1 MSNEHWHDS
10 VTPDLRN
17 HLIYKLV
24 QAIFPTSD
32 PAAIHDKRME
42 NLVKYARKIENDMYE
57 RANARSEY
65 YYLLAA
71 KIYKIQ
77 NELEERRQKR
87 KEQQQQMQQSSSSQT
102 NVNGLDDG
110 SYESLRD
117 LTEII
122 DNLSLE

>member
-1 MSNEHWHDS
+1 MSNENLHKS

-32 PAAIHDKRME
+32 PAVIHDKRME

-65 YYLLAA
+65 YYLLAE

-87 KEQQQQMQQSSSSQT
+87 REQQQRMQQPSSSQM
-102 NVNGLDDG
+102 NVNNPDNG
-110 SYESLRD
+110 STESMQD
-117 LTEII
+117 LTGII
-122 DNLSLE
+122 DNLSL